1 MTLKRL
7 GYKTKEG
14 AKIIVHVLG
23 SRYIYRHVLPG
34 IIPQLE
40 IRSSVF
46 FAGTYVLSVK
56 KKHMAHE
63 GSFLGVLFT

>member
-23 SRYIYRHVLPG
+23 NRYIYRHVLPG

-40 IRSSVF
+40 GIVF
-46 FAGTYVLSVK
+46 FWLEHMFYLLKK

-63 GSFLGVLFT
+63 GSFLGILFT